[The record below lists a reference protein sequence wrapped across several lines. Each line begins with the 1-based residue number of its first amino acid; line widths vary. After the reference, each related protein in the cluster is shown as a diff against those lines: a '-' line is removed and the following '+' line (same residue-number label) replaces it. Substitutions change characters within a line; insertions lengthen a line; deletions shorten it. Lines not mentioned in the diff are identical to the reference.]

1 MKRSYFHQNLALF
14 SATEVSVLT
23 SPLDGSC
30 HTYST
35 VKERKNQVVALE
47 YENIKNPIDMKSF
60 TLQIKLLKRLF
71 TAKYNQI
78 YIYIYQL
85 LIFDYLTSCS
95 EGLPVS
101 IIRLQ
106 NWKGRYFSGIIKI
119 ITETL
124 TLNWPSL
131 SKLNFKMGYFQPI
144 IAIFSATFLSVLT
157 PLDETLLLLLV
168 ASSHRMLL
176 IKNRKRGI
184 CCVLSLCVVLN
195 LKKLFFVKHINV
207 FNYWCV

>member
-47 YENIKNPIDMKSF
+47 YENIKNPVDMKSF

-78 YIYIYQL
+78 YIYIY
-85 LIFDYLTSCS
+85 IFISTTDIWLFNLMFRRTAC
-95 EGLPVS
+95 
-101 IIRLQ
+101 
-106 NWKGRYFSGIIKI
+106 KHH
-119 ITETL
+119 TT
-124 TLNWPSL
+124 
-131 SKLNFKMGYFQPI
+131 SKLKRKVFLGNYQNNNRDI
-144 IAIFSATFLSVLT
+144 DVELTFT
-157 PLDETLLLLLV
+157 
-168 ASSHRMLL
+168 
-176 IKNRKRGI
+176 
-184 CCVLSLCVVLN
+184 
-195 LKKLFFVKHINV
+195 F
-207 FNYWCV
+207 

>member
-78 YIYIYQL
+78 YIYIYTYLYQL

-106 NWKGRYFSGIIKI
+106 N
-119 ITETL
+119 
-124 TLNWPSL
+124 
-131 SKLNFKMGYFQPI
+131 
-144 IAIFSATFLSVLT
+144 
-157 PLDETLLLLLV
+157 
-168 ASSHRMLL
+168 
-176 IKNRKRGI
+176 
-184 CCVLSLCVVLN
+184 
-195 LKKLFFVKHINV
+195 
-207 FNYWCV
+207 